1 MASAFDIA
9 WALLKHDAHGTM
21 RNVELPKDGPAIKYS
36 RPYRDTKLGNTP
48 MNMAI
53 SQALERMGY
62 PVVGEKPYGYRGD
75 AGYTVSQPQATR
87 LMDDLLNPLNSR
99 VGTKGAKDLS
109 DLEFTF
115 QESPLADLLTSSR
128 GDLDTHPENVGYFGD
143 ELKHIDPVY
152 GPDRNN
158 IWDGPRETAFNHAI
172 RDIYHT
178 MNTGIPAD
186 KLMVE
191 PWKERLRQVREA
203 KDELPEFIEHYKDR
217 EMFRPWLDDKYDFES
232 DTEAG
237 AYKHGPWGLIQR
249 DRDENVDPRHKQQM
263 LEHFGKYRNF
273 GDALSWM
280 HNTVNDPAQTR
291 LYDFDTDPKYKEN
304 VEALQRMSQS
314 ERGPESW
321 YEGMY

>member
-1 MASAFDIA
+1 MNPFSEA
-9 WALLKHDAHGTM
+9 WALLKHDDQGTM
-21 RNVELPKDGPAIKYS
+21 RNVELPEDGPAIKYS
-36 RPYRDTKLGNTP
+36 RPYRRTKIGNTP
-48 MNMAI
+48 MNMAF

-75 AGYTVSQPQATR
+75 AGYTVSQPQAEKTFPDFPDPPQDR
-87 LMDDLLNPLNSR
+87 
-99 VGTKGAKDLS
+99 DLS
-109 DLEFTF
+109 DLEMAFE
-115 QESPLADLLTSSR
+115 ESPMVNLLTSNR
-128 GDLDTHPENVGYFGD
+128 GDLDTHGENVGYFGD
-143 ELKHIDPVY
+143 ELKHLDPMY
-152 GPDRNN
+152 GPEREN
-158 IWDGPRETAFNHAI
+158 IYDGDMERRYNHAI
-172 RDIYHT
+172 RDIYDT
-178 MNTGIPAD
+178 MNTGTPAD

-232 DTEAG
+232 EEDNYVE
-237 AYKHGPWGLIQR
+237 GPWGLIQR
-249 DRDENVDPRHKQQM
+249 DRDENVDPQHRQQM

-304 VEALQRMSQS
+304 VEALQRMSQDS
-314 ERGPESW
+314 FHPQ
-321 YEGMY
+321 YQY

>member
-1 MASAFDIA
+1 MNPFSEA
-9 WALLKHDAHGTM
+9 WVLLKHDAHGTM

-36 RPYRDTKLGNTP
+36 RPYRNTKIGNTP
-48 MNMAI
+48 INMAI

-75 AGYTVSQPQATR
+75 AGYTVSQPQAHK
-87 LMDDLLNPLNSR
+87 LFPFDIDNPTQYGIDAN
-99 VGTKGAKDLS
+99 
-109 DLEFTF
+109 DLELAFE
-115 QESPLADLLTSSR
+115 ESPLANLLTSGR
-128 GDLDTHPENVGYFGD
+128 GDLDTHGDNVGYFGD
-143 ELKHIDPVY
+143 ELKHIDPMY

-172 RDIYHT
+172 RDIYDT

-232 DTEAG
+232 EEDNYVE
-237 AYKHGPWGLIQR
+237 GPWGLIQR
-249 DRDENVDPRHKQQM
+249 DRDENVDPQHRQQM

-304 VEALQRMSQS
+304 VEALQRMSQDS
-314 ERGPESW
+314 FHPQ
-321 YEGMY
+321 YQY